1 MGAAVSSEKEER
13 KVVAQ
18 VWNAAEMCHCHCN
31 IFSDASQV
39 KQTEVNSLLEIKR
52 CDLGQVFS
60 KWVTLPFLYT
70 VYIFFVCVHEKLQQC
85 VCLSLNVVCL
95 VTSGERRKTQKE

>member
-1 MGAAVSSEKEER
+1 MGAAASSEKEER

-18 VWNAAEMCHCHCN
+18 VWNAAEMCHCHCD

-60 KWVTLPFLYT
+60 KWATLLFFIYF
-70 VYIFFVCVHEKLQQC
+70 YIFWCA
-85 VCLSLNVVCL
+85 
-95 VTSGERRKTQKE
+95 